1 MEITRERIEQVAGDM
16 NVSFEELERF
26 AALGEKKTFAKGDY
40 IFHESAPRQWF
51 GIVLKGKINLQRG
64 LAGRH
69 VTIAVLS
76 DGAVIGESLF
86 IDDLDHSVSGLA
98 LEDIEVWAIPREKI
112 EAFRE
117 EKPEVFYR
125 MTARAA
131 RRIGHRLR
139 ETTELL
145 LHAEHSRS
153 EITDYRTEH
162 DSLGHR
168 EVSNA
173 HYYGIQTMR
182 AVENFPFSGVKL
194 SHFQHLV
201 NAFAYVKKAAAIA
214 NSTLGV
220 LDPRIADA
228 ICAACDRILAGEA
241 HEQFVVDMVQGGA
254 GTSSNMNA
262 NEVIANLALENMGH
276 RKGEYRYCHP
286 NDHVNRS
293 QSTNDAYPT
302 AVKIAA
308 VASVHETV
316 SALKVLRA
324 AFEEKAEEFA
334 DVIKM
339 GRTENQDAVPMT
351 LGQEFAAYGVM
362 VNDGIR
368 RLNRA
373 SEDLL
378 IVNMGATAIG
388 TGINAPPGYAALC
401 TRKINELS
409 GYHVKLA
416 DNLVEATQDAG
427 DFAEMSAALKTT
439 AIQISKICNDL
450 RWASSGPRCGLM
462 EINLPPLQPGSS
474 IMPGKVNPVLPEVVN
489 QICYQIIGSDLT
501 VSMAAEASEF
511 ELNMAEPIMIYN
523 LLSSLMLLKNAAIVL
538 STRCIHGITANR
550 ERCADYVKNSIGIV
564 TALNPVLG
572 YEQSAKIA
580 KEALETGRGVYDLV
594 LEKGLISKTRLDDLL
609 SPEKMANPLTHE

>member
-16 NVSFEELERF
+16 DVSFEELEKF
-26 AALGEKKTFAKGDY
+26 AALGEERDFAKGDY
-40 IFHESAPRQWF
+40 LFHESAPRRWF
-51 GIVLKGKINLQRG
+51 GIVLNGRINLQRG

-69 VTIAVLS
+69 VTLAILTE
-76 DGAVIGESLF
+76 GAVIGESLF

-98 LEDIEVWAIPREKI
+98 LDDVQIWAIPQAKL

-117 EKPEVFYR
+117 EKPEIFYR

-145 LHAEHSRS
+145 LHAEHNRS

-162 DSLGHR
+162 DSLGDR

-173 HYYGIQTMR
+173 HYYGVQTMR
-182 AVENFPFSGVKL
+182 AVENFPFSGIKL

-201 NAFAYVKKAAAIA
+201 NGFAYVKKAAAIA

-220 LDPRIADA
+220 LDPKIADA

-254 GTSSNMNA
+254 GTSTNMNA

-276 RKGEYRYCHP
+276 RKGEYQYCHP

-302 AVKIAA
+302 AVKIAV
-308 VASVHETV
+308 VASTHETV
-316 SALKVLRA
+316 SALKVLRK
-324 AFEEKAEEFA
+324 AFEEKAAEFS
-334 DVIKM
+334 DVVKM

-351 LGQEFAAYGVM
+351 LGQEFAAYSVM
-362 VNDGIR
+362 VNDGIL
-368 RLNRA
+368 RLEKT
-373 SEDLL
+373 SEELL

-388 TGINAPPGYAALC
+388 TGLNSPKGYAALC

-416 DNLVEATQDAG
+416 DDLVEATQDAG
-427 DFAEMSAALKTT
+427 DFAAMSGALKVT

-462 EINLPPLQPGSS
+462 EINLPALQPGSS

-511 ELNMAEPIMIYN
+511 ELNMAEPIMVYN

-538 STRCIHGITANR
+538 ATRCINGIEANR
-550 ERCADYVKNSIGIV
+550 ERCADYVRNSIGIV
-564 TALNPVLG
+564 TALCPTLG
-572 YEQSAKIA
+572 YERSANIA
-580 KEALETGRGVYDLV
+580 KEALATNRSVYDLV
-594 LEKGLISKTRLDDLL
+594 LEQGHLSKQQLDDLL
-609 SPEKMANPLTHE
+609 SPEKMANPLMHE